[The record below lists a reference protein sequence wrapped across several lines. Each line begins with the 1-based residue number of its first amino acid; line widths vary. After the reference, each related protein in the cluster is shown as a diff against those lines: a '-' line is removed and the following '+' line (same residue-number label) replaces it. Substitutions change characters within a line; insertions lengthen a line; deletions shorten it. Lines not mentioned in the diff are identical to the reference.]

1 MEILDDNPD
10 GESVDTPVKP
20 GTIRV
25 ILADSQAIYRVGIRK
40 VFALEDDIR
49 VVAQADSLENLR
61 AAIERYPTD
70 IVLLEGSMLAG
81 TANVIP
87 ELLRLAPDVKL
98 IVQAVAADENHTV
111 ELYRRGVRGI
121 VSRSIS
127 PDLLVRCVRRIAA
140 GETWIDN
147 QSVNWVIEAYRAQAA
162 ALVSP
167 RNQPRLSPKEMSIIT
182 CITQGKRN
190 KEIAFQ
196 LGTTEQVIK
205 NYLRKIYDKLG
216 VQTGWSWPSIA
227 CTTRSSRRSWMRRRW
242 RRRSSPHS
250 FAGTRS
256 SPQDSAESPAIAAL
270 FGLARASAQDWRAS
284 SSNRIISASSA
295 PLEMPEQLHRDA
307 LNHWIHGAQQIQPG
321 IGDLRPN
328 HAPILPVA
336 MLADQLEAFS
346 RASKRVMSGSAAI
359 MRRRWPRR

>member
-1 MEILDDNPD
+1 MPVMDYLEDTPE
-10 GESVDTPVKP
+10 GEVAESPVKP
-20 GTIRV
+20 GTVRI

-40 VFALEDDIR
+40 VFALEDDLR
-49 VVAQADSLENLR
+49 VVAQADTLENLR
-61 AAIERYPTD
+61 LAIGRYPTD
-70 IVLLEGSMLAG
+70 IVLLEGGLLAG
-81 TANVIP
+81 TANAIP
-87 ELLRLAPDVKL
+87 ELIRLAPDVKL
-98 IVQAVAADENHTV
+98 IVQAVSADENYTV

-167 RNQPRLSPKEMSIIT
+167 RSQPRLSPKEMAIIT

-216 VQTGWSWPSIA
+216 VSDRLELALYCLHNKIIQTDA
-227 CTTRSSRRSWMRRRW
+227 DEE
-242 RRRSSPHS
+242 
-250 FAGTRS
+250 AVA
-256 SPQDSAESPAIAAL
+256 QKVV
-270 FGLARASAQDWRAS
+270 AS
-284 SSNRIISASSA
+284 
-295 PLEMPEQLHRDA
+295 
-307 LNHWIHGAQQIQPG
+307 
-321 IGDLRPN
+321 
-328 HAPILPVA
+328 
-336 MLADQLEAFS
+336 
-346 RASKRVMSGSAAI
+346 
-359 MRRRWPRR
+359 

>member
-1 MEILDDNPD
+1 MD
-10 GESVDTPVKP
+10 SVDDFSDVETLDAPVKP
-20 GTIRV
+20 GTVRV

-40 VFALEDDIR
+40 VFAIEDDLR

-70 IVLLEGSMLAG
+70 IVLMEGGLLAG
-81 TANVIP
+81 STQVIP
-87 ELLRLAPDVKL
+87 DLLRLAPDVKL
-98 IVQAVAADENHTV
+98 IVQTVAADESQTV

-147 QSVNWVIEAYRAQAA
+147 QSVSWVIEAYRAQAA
-162 ALVSP
+162 ALVNP
-167 RNQPRLSPKEMSIIT
+167 RTQPKLSPKEMAIIT

-216 VQTGWSWPSIA
+216 VSD
-227 CTTRSSRRSWMRRRW
+227 RL
-242 RRRSSPHS
+242 
-250 FAGTRS
+250 
-256 SPQDSAESPAIAAL
+256 ELAL
-270 FGLARASAQDWRAS
+270 YCLHNKIIQNDADEALVAQK
-284 SSNRIISASSA
+284 
-295 PLEMPEQLHRDA
+295 LMGQ
-307 LNHWIHGAQQIQPG
+307 
-321 IGDLRPN
+321 
-328 HAPILPVA
+328 
-336 MLADQLEAFS
+336 
-346 RASKRVMSGSAAI
+346 
-359 MRRRWPRR
+359 